1 MERKG
6 ILIKDNDMA
15 VTLSESAAAGD
26 MVVYEKAGQ
35 WKIFLQDT

>member
-15 VTLSESAAAGD
+15 VTLSEPAAAGD
-26 MVVYEKAGQ
+26 MVVYEKRVRN
-35 WKIFLQDT
+35 IVCR